1 MCGVN
6 NTMIINK
13 ETGITTWEPDD
24 FDVEYYREIVE
35 KHNIGQDARVLIN
48 AISWFYS
55 AFENEVDENKSSKGN
70 AWDKQGKDS
79 ELYEKYFNLVQNALD
94 LGSISMEAKLKHTIY
109 NCTDKDGD
117 KAEIAESLLNL
128 LNKALQLSERTR
140 KLNLEYTKEIGWK
153 IPSEKTAAKK
163 CWMLDVPTD

>member
-1 MCGVN
+1 M
-6 NTMIINK
+6 
-13 ETGITTWEPDD
+13 
-24 FDVEYYREIVE
+24 
-35 KHNIGQDARVLIN
+35 
-48 AISWFYS
+48 
-55 AFENEVDENKSSKGN
+55 DENKSSKGN

-109 NCTDKDGD
+109 NCTDNDGD

-128 LNKALQLSERTR
+128 LNKAMQLSERTR
-140 KLNLEYTKEIGWK
+140 KLNLEYVKEIGWK